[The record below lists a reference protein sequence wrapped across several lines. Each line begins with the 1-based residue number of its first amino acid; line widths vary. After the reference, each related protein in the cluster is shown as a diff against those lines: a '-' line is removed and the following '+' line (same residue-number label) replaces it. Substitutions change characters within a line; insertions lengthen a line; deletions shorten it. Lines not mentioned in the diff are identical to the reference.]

1 MQKFVDALVYLADF
15 CSRHS
20 FDKPPSAPRSG
31 SAAAAGPASGGRPS
45 NKRPMADLSE
55 EEQLEAA
62 IRASMADTE
71 GCGGGG
77 GSESNDDEDS
87 VVYADEDDDDDGDDA
102 NVLDAENK
110 KKPAAA
116 ADLVIDDDEALSD
129 TFEQKLL
136 DQDIGE
142 EPAPGD
148 DIARVQIR
156 MPDGKRLVRKFRS
169 EDSVRVIYAFVA
181 QQSSDAVR
189 EGKQLELKAGFPP
202 RDLLGRIDESISS
215 CGLAGEAITARC
227 K

>member
-1 MQKFVDALVYLADF
+1 
-15 CSRHS
+15 
-20 FDKPPSAPRSG
+20 
-31 SAAAAGPASGGRPS
+31 
-45 NKRPMADLSE
+45 MADMSE

-71 GCGGGG
+71 GGGGEC
-77 GSESNDDEDS
+77 GSGSNGNGNDDEDS
-87 VVYADEDDDDDGDDA
+87 VIYADEEEDDDDDGDGDA
-102 NVLDAENK
+102 NVLDAENQK
-110 KKPAAA
+110 KAAAA
-116 ADLVIDDDEALSD
+116 ADLAIDDDEALSD

-136 DQDIGE
+136 DQDIGV
-142 EPAPGD
+142 EPASGD

-156 MPDGKRLVRKFRS
+156 MPDGKRLVRKFRG

-202 RDLLGRIDESISS
+202 RDLLDRIDESISS
-215 CGLAGEAITARC
+215 CGLAGEAINARC

>member
-1 MQKFVDALVYLADF
+1 MHLCVLTDF

-31 SAAAAGPASGGRPS
+31 SAAAAGPASGGRLS
-45 NKRPMADLSE
+45 NKRPMADMSE

-62 IRASMADTE
+62 IRASMADAE
-71 GCGGGG
+71 GGGG
-77 GSESNDDEDS
+77 GVGSGSSDDEDS
-87 VVYADEDDDDDGDDA
+87 VIYAEGGGGDDDGDDV
-102 NVLDAENK
+102 NVLDGENQK
-110 KKPAAA
+110 RPAAA
-116 ADLVIDDDEALSD
+116 ADLATEEDEGLSD
-129 TFEQKLL
+129 TFEQRLL

-142 EPAPGD
+142 EPTSGG

-156 MPDGKRLVRKFRS
+156 MPDGKRLVRKFRG

-181 QQSSDAVR
+181 QESSDAVR
-189 EGKQLELKAGFPP
+189 QGKQLELKAGFPP
-202 RDLLGRIDESISS
+202 RDLLDRIDESISS

>member
-1 MQKFVDALVYLADF
+1 
-15 CSRHS
+15 
-20 FDKPPSAPRSG
+20 
-31 SAAAAGPASGGRPS
+31 
-45 NKRPMADLSE
+45 MADMSE

-71 GCGGGG
+71 GGGGGGGG
-77 GSESNDDEDS
+77 GSGSNDDEDS
-87 VVYADEDDDDDGDDA
+87 VIYAADDDDDDDDDGDA
-102 NVLDAENK
+102 NALDAENQK
-110 KKPAAA
+110 MPAAA
-116 ADLVIDDDEALSD
+116 ADLAIDDDEALSD

-142 EPAPGD
+142 EPASGD

-156 MPDGKRLVRKFRS
+156 MPDGKRLVRKFRG
-169 EDSVRVIYAFVA
+169 EDSVRAIYAFVA

-202 RDLLGRIDESISS
+202 RDLLDRIDESISS